1 MSEDNEKDFFTEL
14 RNYKTAIENL
24 RPIKRTMLLWSVV
37 SLVYVCGDLEIKSSD
52 VGLWGVQITGITDQE
67 LTIFLLLATSYYVIK
82 WLWSNFLKLRSY
94 SREGFIDKL
103 RNRDPQK
110 IKETEADWNY
120 REGYVEGSKSQGLQV
135 EDTDIINDKEF
146 RGLVT
151 DLIRS
156 RFVSRTVTFMELFG
170 VSFYF
175 PFLIALSAL
184 LALLSRLFG

>member
-1 MSEDNEKDFFTEL
+1 MSEDNEKNFFAEL
-14 RNYKTAIENL
+14 RNYKTAIESL

-94 SREGFIDKL
+94 SREGFINEL

-110 IKETEADWNY
+110 IKEREAKWNCK
-120 REGYVEGSKSQGLQV
+120 EGYVEVSKSQGRQV
-135 EDTDIINDKEF
+135 EDTDIINDKDF
-146 RGLVT
+146 RGLIT
-151 DLIRS
+151 DLIRT
-156 RFVSRTVTFMELFG
+156 RFVSRAVTFMELFG

-184 LALLSRLFG
+184 LALLSRLLG